1 MKAMQGIKMSYRL
14 HRIIQQD
21 MYQPLRGIQNEESP
35 TSLNQHLYSIIRTN
49 RGHRRALLNSMLN
62 LFDDTSVCIM
72 YNNRACYEYPTMHY
86 FGIPRHTQLMMAY
99 MTLTKYFWKFQ

>member
-1 MKAMQGIKMSYRL
+1 MQGIKMSYRL

-72 YNNRACYEYPTMHY
+72 YISIGNVNEYPTMHY
-86 FGIPRHTQLMMAY
+86 FGIPRHTQSMMAY
-99 MTLTKYFWKFQ
+99 MILTE